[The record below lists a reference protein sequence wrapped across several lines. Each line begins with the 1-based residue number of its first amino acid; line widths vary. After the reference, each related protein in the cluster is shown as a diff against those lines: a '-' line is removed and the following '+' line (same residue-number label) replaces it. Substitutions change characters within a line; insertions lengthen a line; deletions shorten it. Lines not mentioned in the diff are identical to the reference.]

1 MKELNKLK
9 QELLIMKTE
18 NIKPNYSELARLHEC
33 DRRTIKKYNEGYE
46 GKPVKRN
53 KESRLDKYKEEIKTK
68 LELPGSTIKGTY
80 EYFKNKDD
88 NIGNYSNF
96 YKYSKDFKRN
106 KQNNKFHPR
115 YETEFGK
122 QLQFDWKEDIKM
134 FNKHGEIFEFNIFSS
149 TLGASR
155 LHVFIYSKYKTK
167 IDVQRCL
174 VKTFQYIGGLPEE
187 TLTDNMSSIVDTK
200 KKEFYKD
207 FISFSKDI
215 GFTPKKCKPRHAYTK
230 GKDESCNRFMSW
242 LIPYNGEFETEEELI
257 KIIKKINLEVNKQI
271 NETIGTSPI
280 LLFQKEKEYLKPL
293 PTNKILNSYLYD
305 TITVK
310 VSNES
315 LFYYKG
321 SKYSV
326 PIKFINHTLS
336 LREEDNKLYI
346 YYNKDLIT
354 IHNISNQYI
363 NYKDE
368 HYNEGIMTIL
378 KHKTQNEIEDIS
390 RKNLDLINNKKKDVV
405 ESLYELTNLEIE
417 LRNEKAIYGCV
428 RTAGFPFLK
437 TFDDFDFSFQPTLNK
452 EQILDFKNLRFIEN
466 NENIIFVGSPGV
478 GKTHLATSI
487 GIEAAQNRNSTYFIN
502 CNDLIANLK
511 KAQSENRFINRLNH
525 YARYKVLIIDEVGFL
540 PMDLD
545 GANMLF
551 QLINKRYEKHSTII
565 TTNKPFGKW
574 HEIFNDVTLA
584 NAILDRLLHHS
595 HIINI
600 NVNSYRLKDKL
611 KIDSDVP
618 EPMHN

>member
-1 MKELNKLK
+1 MRELNKLK
-9 QELLIMKTE
+9 QELLIMKTN
-18 NIKPNYSELARLHEC
+18 NIKPNYAELARIHNC
-33 DRRTIKKYNEGYE
+33 DYRTVKKYDNGYE
-46 GKPVKRN
+46 GKPTTRE
-53 KESRLDKYKEEIKTK
+53 KESKLDKYKEEIKSK

-80 EYFKNKDD
+80 EFFKEKDN

-96 YKYSKDFKRN
+96 YKYSIK
-106 KQNNKFHPR
+106 NNIKPKKNNSFHPR
-115 YETEFGK
+115 YETEYGK
-122 QLQFDWKEDIKM
+122 QLQFDWKEEIKM
-134 FNKHGEIFEFNIFSS
+134 VNKYGELFEFNIFSS

-155 LHVFIYSKYKTK
+155 LHVFIYSKFKTRN
-167 IDVQRCL
+167 DVQRCL
-174 VKTFQYIGGLPEE
+174 VKTFKYIGGLPEE
-187 TLTDNMSSIVDTK
+187 NLTDNMSSIVDTK
-200 KKEFYKD
+200 KKEFYKE
-207 FISFSKDI
+207 FKEFSKDI
-215 GFTPKKCKPRHAYTK
+215 GFIQKKCKPRHAYTK

-390 RKNLDLINNKKKDVV
+390 RKNLDLINR
-405 ESLYELTNLEIE
+405 L
-417 LRNEKAIYGCV
+417 
-428 RTAGFPFLK
+428 
-437 TFDDFDFSFQPTLNK
+437 
-452 EQILDFKNLRFIEN
+452 
-466 NENIIFVGSPGV
+466 
-478 GKTHLATSI
+478 
-487 GIEAAQNRNSTYFIN
+487 
-502 CNDLIANLK
+502 
-511 KAQSENRFINRLNH
+511 SE
-525 YARYKVLIIDEVGFL
+525 V
-540 PMDLD
+540 
-545 GANMLF
+545 
-551 QLINKRYEKHSTII
+551 
-565 TTNKPFGKW
+565 
-574 HEIFNDVTLA
+574 
-584 NAILDRLLHHS
+584 
-595 HIINI
+595 
-600 NVNSYRLKDKL
+600 
-611 KIDSDVP
+611 
-618 EPMHN
+618 

>member
-18 NIKPNYSELARLHEC
+18 NMKPNYSELARLHEC

-46 GKPVKRN
+46 GKPIKRN
-53 KESRLDKYKEEIKTK
+53 KESRLDKYKEEIKIK

-80 EYFKNKDD
+80 EYFKNKD
-88 NIGNYSNF
+88 NSIGNYSNF
-96 YKYSKDFKRN
+96 YKYSKDFKRS

-155 LHVFIYSKYKTK
+155 LHVFIYSKYRTK

-187 TLTDNMSSIVDTK
+187 TLTDNMSSIVDTN

-207 FISFSKDI
+207 FISFSKDV

-257 KIIKKINLEVNKQI
+257 KIIEEINLKVNKQI

-354 IHNISNQYI
+354 MHNISNQYI

-368 HYNEGIMTIL
+368 HYKEGIMTIL

-390 RKNLDLINNKKKDVV
+390 RKNLDLINR
-405 ESLYELTNLEIE
+405 L
-417 LRNEKAIYGCV
+417 
-428 RTAGFPFLK
+428 
-437 TFDDFDFSFQPTLNK
+437 
-452 EQILDFKNLRFIEN
+452 
-466 NENIIFVGSPGV
+466 
-478 GKTHLATSI
+478 
-487 GIEAAQNRNSTYFIN
+487 
-502 CNDLIANLK
+502 
-511 KAQSENRFINRLNH
+511 SE
-525 YARYKVLIIDEVGFL
+525 V
-540 PMDLD
+540 
-545 GANMLF
+545 
-551 QLINKRYEKHSTII
+551 
-565 TTNKPFGKW
+565 
-574 HEIFNDVTLA
+574 
-584 NAILDRLLHHS
+584 
-595 HIINI
+595 
-600 NVNSYRLKDKL
+600 
-611 KIDSDVP
+611 
-618 EPMHN
+618 